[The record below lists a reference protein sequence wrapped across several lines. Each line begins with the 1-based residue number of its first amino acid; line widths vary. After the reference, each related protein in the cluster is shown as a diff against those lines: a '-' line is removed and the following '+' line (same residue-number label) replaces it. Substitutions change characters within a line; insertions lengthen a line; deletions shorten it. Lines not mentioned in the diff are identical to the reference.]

1 MKNAKSSG
9 DQSQKMKLI
18 ELFGE
23 SSSVAEAVLGV
34 LDAEPWRN
42 WQPHDLVA
50 ATQCELADI
59 MVVLARLTVS
69 GLIQHAGLGSGY
81 RAEQR
86 LRRAV

>member
-1 MKNAKSSG
+1 MKNAKSPG
-9 DQSQKMKLI
+9 DHTRTVKLI

-23 SSSVAEAVLGV
+23 SSNVAEAVLDV

-42 WQPHDLVA
+42 WQPQDLVA
-50 ATQCELADI
+50 ATQCELVDV
-59 MVVLARLTVS
+59 MVVLARLAVI

>member
-9 DQSQKMKLI
+9 DLARTVKLI

-23 SSSVAEAVLGV
+23 SSNVAEAVLGV

-42 WQPHDLVA
+42 WQPQDLVV
-50 ATQCELADI
+50 ATQCELVDV

-69 GLIQHAGLGSGY
+69 GFIQHDGLGSCY